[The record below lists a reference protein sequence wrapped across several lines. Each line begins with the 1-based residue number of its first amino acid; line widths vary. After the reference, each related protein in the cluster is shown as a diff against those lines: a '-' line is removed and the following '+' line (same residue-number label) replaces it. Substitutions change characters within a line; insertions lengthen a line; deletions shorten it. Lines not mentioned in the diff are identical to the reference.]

1 MIKFGV
7 IGTSCITDKFI
18 EAASLLK
25 DFKLNAIYS
34 RNEEKAK
41 EFGDKYSVENIYT
54 DINEMAQSGKI
65 DAIYIAS
72 PNSLHCD
79 YTIKFLNNGKHVLCE
94 KPIASNSI
102 ELKSMIE
109 AAEKNNMLLM
119 EAIKGTFLPNFTVVK
134 ENLHKIGKIRR
145 YFASYCQYSSR
156 YDKYKQGLNPN
167 TFNPSFSNGSLMD
180 IGIYC
185 VYPAVQLFGSPNSIN
200 ASGVLLE
207 SRVDGEGSIVM
218 NYDEM
223 DCVIIHSKIADSQLP
238 CEIQGENGSMIIDKI
253 HTPENVKI
261 IYKDGTVEDLTKNQ
275 NEKNM
280 MYEVE
285 EFINLIKNNQIES
298 KINSYKCSTQVMNIL
313 DECRKQMGVIFP
325 ADL

>member
-1 MIKFGV
+1 MIRFGI

-34 RNEEKAK
+34 RNEKKAR

-54 DINEMAQSGKI
+54 DINEMAQSDKI

-72 PNSLHCD
+72 PNSLHCE

-102 ELKSMIE
+102 ELKLMVE
-109 AAEKNNMLLM
+109 AAGKNNLLLM
-119 EAIKGTFLPNFTVVK
+119 EAIKGTFLPNFTVIK

-167 TFNPSFSNGSLMD
+167 TFNLSFSNGSLMD

-200 ASGVLLE
+200 ASGILLE
-207 SRVDGEGSIVM
+207 SGVDGEGSIVM

-223 DCVIIHSKIADSQLP
+223 DCVIIHSKIADSHLP
-238 CEIQGENGSMIIDKI
+238 CEIQGENGSMVIDKI

-261 IYKDGTVEDLTKNQ
+261 IYKDGTIEDLTQKQ